1 MKASLMIELQ
11 IRCSVK
17 EHTVQ
22 SARGTE
28 TALDIEAMSA
38 AFVGCL
44 RQIETAIE
52 GRVDVPMLA
61 TSFILDMIGRQFKEC
76 CSVDGAIMKR
86 RRELARVC
94 QVLSQ
99 ELATESEK

>member
-1 MKASLMIELQ
+1 MIEVK
-11 IRCSVK
+11 IRCSVQGSIDR
-17 EHTVQ
+17 TVE
-22 SARGTE
+22 SSRE
-28 TALDIEAMSA
+28 TNAPLDIEAITA

-52 GRVDVPMLA
+52 SGIDVPMLA
-61 TSFILDMIGRQFKEC
+61 TSLILDTLGIQFKELAG
-76 CSVDGAIMKR
+76 SLDGARSKR

-94 QVLSQ
+94 EVLSK